1 MDQRVAAPEVQAA
14 AETTKIVMI
23 PSVSGGIGHISRTA
37 TLARALRRLDPSVE
51 VEYVLDAERL
61 RPFNIEATMQMG
73 YRPRLMPPRSRD
85 SRDGI
90 ARACL
95 GGASVIVDDTMR
107 FLVPL
112 RRVVPEAAWVTIPM
126 HPLGDE
132 LFMDWPFMMQ
142 MDAVIWAYAPL
153 VGLPAEL
160 EIVRDKVVQ
169 TGPFLET
176 EGVPSKAEARARLGL
191 SAGDQAV
198 LYAPRGFPFGRDFGH
213 RVLGAIYGAV
223 ERLRRGAHP
232 GLRLILIAVKDP
244 AELHGVP
251 GVPAALPDWVQVR
264 GVLPAAESL
273 LAIRGATIVVGEG
286 TSTMHEAAGLCTPLV
301 LTPGPI
307 QETLLLAQKLDEH
320 GAGRAVMPEKLSV
333 DALTGAFDAILSR
346 PVEAEAM
353 AARAYALVT
362 GGGGVEA
369 AARLVLDLAAKR
381 KTAARA

>member
-1 MDQRVAAPEVQAA
+1 MDQQVARDVQAVA
-14 AETTKIVMI
+14 QTTKIVMI

-37 TLARALRRLDPSVE
+37 TLARALRRLDPTVE

-73 YRPRLMPPRSRD
+73 YRPRLMPARSRE

-90 ARACL
+90 VRACL

-112 RRVVPEAAWVTIPM
+112 RHVVPEAAWVTIPM

-142 MDAVIWAYAPL
+142 MDAIIWAYAPL
-153 VGLPAEL
+153 VGLPPEL
-160 EIVRDKVVQ
+160 EIVRDKVVL

-176 EGVPSKAEARARLGL
+176 EDVPGKAEARALLGI
-191 SAGDQAV
+191 APGEQAV
-198 LYAPRGFPFGRDFGH
+198 LYAPRGFPFGREFGH

-223 ERLRRGAHP
+223 ERLRQGAHP
-232 GLRLILIAVKDP
+232 GLRLMLIAVKDA
-244 AELHGVP
+244 AELQGVP
-251 GVPAALPDWVQVR
+251 GMPAALPDWVQVR
-264 GVLPAAESL
+264 GVLPQAEAL
-273 LAIRGATIVVGEG
+273 LAIRGASIVVAEG
-286 TSTMHEAAGLCTPLV
+286 TSTMHEAAALRTPMV

-307 QETLLLAQKLDEH
+307 QETVLLAQKLAEQD
-320 GAGRAVMPEKLSV
+320 AGRAIMPEKVSM
-333 DALTGAFDAILSR
+333 DTLTGAFDAVLLR
-346 PVEAEAM
+346 PAGAEAM
-353 AARAYALVT
+353 AERAYALVT

-369 AARLVLDLAAKR
+369 AARLVLDLAAR
-381 KTAARA
+381 HRAARSV

>member
-1 MDQRVAAPEVQAA
+1 MDGETPSPAPRM
-14 AETTKIVMI
+14 TKIVMI

-37 TLARALRRLDPSVE
+37 TLARALRRLDPLIE

-73 YRPRLMPPRSRD
+73 YRPRLMPARNRD

-142 MDAVIWAYAPL
+142 MDAIIWAYAPL

-160 EIVRDKVVQ
+160 EIVRDKVVT

-176 EGVPSKAEARARLGL
+176 EGVPGKAEARARLGY
-191 SAGDQAV
+191 AVDEQAA

-213 RVLGAIYGAV
+213 RVLGSLYAAV
-223 ERLRRGAHP
+223 ERLRGAGRP
-232 GLRLILIAVKDP
+232 GLRLVLIAVKDP
-244 AELHGVP
+244 AELQGIP
-251 GVPAALPDWVQVR
+251 GVPAALPDWVRVH
-264 GVLPAAESL
+264 GVLPQADALLHMRAADIL
-273 LAIRGATIVVGEG
+273 VGEG
-286 TSTMHEAAGLCTPLV
+286 TSTMHEGAALRTPMV

-307 QETLLLAQKLDEH
+307 QETVILAERLGERRAARTLLPDK
-320 GAGRAVMPEKLSV
+320 VNP
-333 DALTGAFDAILSR
+333 DALAAAFRDLLDH
-346 PVEAEAM
+346 PTEAEAM
-353 AARAYALVT
+353 ADRAHAAVT

-369 AARLVLDLAAKR
+369 AARLVLDLARRQKA
-381 KTAARA
+381 